1 MIHPRS
7 WGPGVHLRV
16 EVQGVLGISESL
28 VCMKEYM
35 ARCLSDQSLVDLS
48 VRFES
53 YVPFTVSVGR
63 SSVGYKVTL
72 LLGN

>member
-7 WGPGVHLRV
+7 WGPGVHLHV

-28 VCMKEYM
+28 VCKKEYM
-35 ARCLSDQSLVDLS
+35 ARCFSDQSLVDLI
-48 VRFES
+48 VRFERAMCL
-53 YVPFTVSVGR
+53 PVSVGR
-63 SSVGYKVTL
+63 SSVGCKGTL